1 MIREEAGKMRG
12 VRVML
17 DPEGILLSP
26 FTNEAGTMYGY
37 LIVPN
42 EGDPAVYD
50 GKEWHSICDGAWD
63 GSLEA
68 AKAQYEVIA
77 NAANTT
83 HQYKVILEMVG
94 MYA

>member
-1 MIREEAGKMRG
+1 MIREQAGKVRG
-12 VRVML
+12 VRVMQ
-17 DPEGILLSP
+17 DPDGILLSP

-42 EGDPAVYD
+42 EGDPAVFD
-50 GKEWHSICDGAWD
+50 GTEWHSICDGPWD

-68 AKAQYEVIA
+68 ARAQYELVA
-77 NAANTT
+77 NAATNN